1 MGRRKQE
8 VPTPLL
14 RARKR
19 FDAWRKKHRARG
31 PLAQGLWDEAV
42 ALAREH
48 GHHRTARA
56 LGLDYYSLG
65 ERLKSAPEA
74 KREKARGPGS
84 FVEMFA
90 PVGAECSIE
99 LEDTDGAKMRICLRG
114 MEFPDLVSLSR
125 DFWRGG
131 A

>member
-1 MGRRKQE
+1 MGKKKQE
-8 VPTPLL
+8 LPAPLL

-19 FDAWRKKHRARG
+19 FGRWRSAHRPRA
-31 PLAQGLWDEAV
+31 PLAQDLWDEAV
-42 ALAREH
+42 ALARVH

-65 ERLKSAPEA
+65 ERLQSAPEG
-74 KREKARGPGS
+74 KREKARVAGS

-90 PVGAECSIE
+90 PVGSECSIE

-114 MEFPDLVSLSR
+114 VEFPDLGSLSR